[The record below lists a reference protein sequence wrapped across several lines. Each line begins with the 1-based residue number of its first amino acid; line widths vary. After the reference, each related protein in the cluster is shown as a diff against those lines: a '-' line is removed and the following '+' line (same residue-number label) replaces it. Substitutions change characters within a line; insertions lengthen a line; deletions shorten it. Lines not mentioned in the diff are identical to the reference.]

1 MKITSFATLTAVLH
15 ASVTVAQTLPSGT
28 TPELTISQTKL
39 DSVLI
44 CPKRANKSY
53 RDIINPLL
61 LVPGTG
67 TSGAESWDN
76 SFAKVAPWLGFD
88 PCYISPEPF
97 MLDDTMKSAQYF
109 VNAVRRLTAESGKS
123 AIPVITWSQGGLVSQ
138 VALTFYPNIR
148 CKVDRVIAFAP
159 DYRGTNLV
167 PSLLAGTQIVRL
179 PPSVWQQAEGSQ
191 LTTALK
197 NAGGLTAIVPTTNIY
212 SSTDEIVQPSDGT
225 ILATGYLTGAT
236 NVLAQDFC
244 QGISIFHA
252 GFLYSEF
259 SFSIAKYALLSKSK
273 VWDPLAFAWSYCGG
287 YVAKGLSLFD
297 KDAIQGV
304 LLADLMRMTSGAYG
318 SACEPVLPSFA
329 RIYADDPP
337 VCFPLGLVGRR

>member
-1 MKITSFATLTAVLH
+1 MKIAFFATLTAVLY
-15 ASVTVAQTLPSGT
+15 ASVTVAQTLPSET
-28 TPELTISQTKL
+28 TPKLTISQTKL

-53 RDIINPLL
+53 KGITNPLL

-76 SFAKVAPWLGFD
+76 SFAKVAPSIGFD

-97 MLDDTMKSAQYF
+97 MLNDTMNSAQYF

-123 AIPVITWSQGGLVSQ
+123 AIPAVTWSQGGLVSQ
-138 VALTFYPNIR
+138 TALTFYPNVR
-148 CKVDRVIAFAP
+148 SKVDRVIAFAP
-159 DYRGTNLV
+159 DYRGTNRV
-167 PSLLAGTQIVRL
+167 PLLLALTQNGPL

-212 SSTDEIVQPSDGT
+212 STSDEVVQPSDNT
-225 ILATGYLTGAT
+225 TDATGYLTGAT
-236 NVLAQDFC
+236 NVLAQNFC
-244 QGISIFHA
+244 KGISIFHG

-273 VWDPLAFAWSYCGG
+273 VWDSSAFAQSYCGG
-287 YVAKGLSLFD
+287 YVAKGLSPFD

-304 LLADLMRMTSGAYG
+304 IMTDLQRMTSRKYG

-329 RIYADDPP
+329 RKYADDKPA
-337 VCFPLGLVGRR
+337 CNSLG